1 MKRRPWNLLVHPLG
15 EFTAVLILLLGI
27 FLVSPGGAEPLV
39 SPTWGFR
46 FDPPEGYAYSGG
58 DNKNRFSFASD
69 QGGLLDLVVY
79 EPGRYDSV
87 EALASDVIKRLHST
101 SETSPY
107 TYHGK
112 KAALFTLRFTNTAG
126 TFSGWGLAVELGAP
140 PDQKRPLLVML
151 AYGPEDLAGLDQFN
165 LSAIDSLSP
174 SDEDRLSPGPVAVF
188 SYPPT
193 KRVSVDLPGLG
204 ARATIDA
211 EDKQAAKATVDRE
224 FAVLTYY
231 TASPLW
237 KEAWTRFYR
246 AIYRDS
252 YDRLSDVAFE
262 TERSLTMKAQGTE
275 AYTQKGPY
283 QRTLAESLLSWIQG
297 FTYERNLMGSDF
309 IDLVTAATE
318 GRGDCDSR
326 ALLFATLLQHSDISA
341 AIMVSRDYGHAM
353 ALVQVDGAGARFDW
367 GNKKWVVAE
376 TTAKVPLGLIA
387 KDVSDPNKWLGILLP

>member
-1 MKRRPWNLLVHPLG
+1 MKLRSWNLLLNPLRKYTVV
-15 EFTAVLILLLGI
+15 FILLLGVFI
-27 FLVSPGGAEPLV
+27 SPPGGAEPLV

-58 DNKNRFSFASD
+58 DNKNRFSFVSD
-69 QGGLLDLVVY
+69 RGGLLDLVVY
-79 EPGRYDSV
+79 EQGRYDTV
-87 EALASDVIKRLHST
+87 EALVSDVIKRLHST

-112 KAALFTLRFTNTAG
+112 KAALFTLRFTTSAG
-126 TFSGWGLAVELGAP
+126 NFSGWGLGVELGAP
-140 PDQKRPLLVML
+140 PTQKRPLLVML
-151 AYGPEDLAGLDQFN
+151 AYGPEGVEGLDQFN

-174 SDEDRLSPGPVAVF
+174 TDEDRLFPGPVAVF

-193 KRVSVDLPGLG
+193 KRVSVSLPDLGSS
-204 ARATIDA
+204 ATIDS

-224 FAVLTYY
+224 FTVLTYY

-252 YDRLSDVAFE
+252 YDRLSDIAFE
-262 TERSLTMKAQGTE
+262 TERNLTMKAQGAE
-275 AYTQKGPY
+275 VYTQNGPY
-283 QRTLAESLLSWIQG
+283 QRILAEALLSWIQG

-326 ALLFATLLQHSDISA
+326 ALLFAALLQHSDISA
-341 AIMVSRDYGHAM
+341 GIMVSRDYGHAM
-353 ALVQVDGAGARFDW
+353 ALVQVDGSGARFDW
-367 GNKKWVVAE
+367 ENKKWVVAE

-387 KDVSDPNKWLGILLP
+387 KDVSDTTKWLGILFP